1 MSRDKKCRRCGDL
14 DEYLYDIE
22 LNAVY
27 YCATCNVE
35 RHVTHEVYGPEEQM
49 AEEAGE

>member
-1 MSRDKKCRRCGDL
+1 MNRDRKCRHCGDL

-22 LNAVY
+22 LNSVY
-27 YCATCNVE
+27 YCATCDVE
-35 RHVTHEVYGPEEQM
+35 RHVTHEVYGPEERL